1 MYNVF
6 EKTIT
11 QLQKDMSDG
20 VTTSE
25 EITRAY
31 LQRIRDLDQDG
42 MMLRSVLE
50 INADALE
57 IAKAAD
63 RERKQKGPRSMLHGI
78 PILVK
83 DNISTHDKMHTSAGS
98 EALQN
103 NFAKDDAFVIKQ
115 LRKSG
120 AVLLGKTNLSE
131 FARFMNTEIPNG
143 YSSRGGQTKS
153 PFGENVDPLGS
164 STGSGVACAMSFCGA
179 AVGTETSGSVI
190 SPASANSITGLKP
203 TVGLVSRSGIIPINS
218 QDTAGPMGR
227 TVMDTAILLNAMTGE
242 DERDPATMFTSALIP
257 DDYSKG
263 LDKNCLQGK
272 RIGISIPEKPWYT
285 EEQMEAFKA
294 ALKYLEQAG
303 AVLVEGCT
311 MRNVSSDAGKLARP
325 VLLNEFKQYMNAY
338 LSEYCSDPEIRTM
351 ADIIRYN
358 REHSDTALKYGQDIL
373 EAGDALS
380 GTLTEKEYLS
390 DKLTAPYEA
399 KEIIDGL
406 MKEHHLDAI
415 VCPGASAIP
424 PLCGYPILTVPA
436 GCGKDGKPIGLSFIA
451 EAFSEHKLLKFAYA
465 FEQESLLRMI
475 PAGHGKTEV
484 Y

>member
-1 MYNVF
+1 MYDVF
-6 EKTIT
+6 EKTIM
-11 QLQKDMSDG
+11 QLQQDMTDG

-42 MMLRSVLE
+42 PILRSVLE

-57 IAKAAD
+57 IARASD
-63 RERKQKGPRSMLHGI
+63 RERKQNGPRSMLHGI
-78 PILVK
+78 PILIK

-98 EALQN
+98 EALRN
-103 NFAKDDAFVIKQ
+103 NFAKDDAFVMKQ

-153 PFGENVDPLGS
+153 PFGDDVDPLGS
-164 STGSGVACAMSFCGA
+164 STGSGVACAMSFCAA

-190 SPASANSITGLKP
+190 SPSSANSIVGMKP
-203 TVGLVSRSGIIPINS
+203 TVGLVSRSGIIPINA

-227 TVMDTAILLNAMTGE
+227 TVMDVAILLNAMTGE
-242 DERDPATMFTSALIP
+242 DEHDPASMFTSSMVP
-257 DDYSKG
+257 KDYSKG
-263 LDKNCLQGK
+263 LDENCLQGK
-272 RIGISIPEKPWYT
+272 RIGVSIPDSKWYT
-285 EEQMEAFKA
+285 EEQIEAFRS

-311 MRNVSSDAGKLARP
+311 LRNVSSDAGTLARP
-325 VLLNEFKQYMNAY
+325 VMLNEFKQYMNAY

-351 ADIIRYN
+351 TDIIRYN
-358 REHSDTALKYGQDIL
+358 NEHSETALKYGQDIL

-399 KEIIDGL
+399 KDIIDGL
-406 MKEHHLDAI
+406 MREHHLDAI
-415 VCPGASAIP
+415 VCPGASALP
-424 PLCGYPILTVPA
+424 PLCGYPIITVPA
-436 GCGKDGKPIGLSFIA
+436 GCGKDGKPVGLSFIA
-451 EAFSEHKLLKFAYA
+451 EAFSERKLLKFAYA
-465 FEQESLLRMI
+465 FEQISALRMI
-475 PAGHGKTEV
+475 PAVSKKITD
-484 Y
+484 